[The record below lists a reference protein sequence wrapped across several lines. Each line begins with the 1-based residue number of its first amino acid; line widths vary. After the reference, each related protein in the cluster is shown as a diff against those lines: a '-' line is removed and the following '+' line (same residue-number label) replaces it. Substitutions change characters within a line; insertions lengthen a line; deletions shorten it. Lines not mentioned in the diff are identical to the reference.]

1 MFNVC
6 VYVFNPWPFFI
17 RRSWIVHEANRK
29 FALFSFPVCLSAR
42 EPKRA
47 APEDLTFIGW
57 ALRCIH
63 GTTDHSAVTTNA
75 EQMFISCRKKKK
87 RDELFL
93 HGGWFHWGGA
103 LAALRRRCSLFARCG
118 TKSQDNKVN
127 GHDPN
132 SMPGSTAGEIGET
145 NSKAVCIYVC
155 VCVCVRGRISIGLLF
170 LNVSVIWPESVTATD
185 SPPASREVLMWPTK
199 RLRGIEAA
207 AWSSCD

>member
-1 MFNVC
+1 ML
-6 VYVFNPWPFFI
+6 
-17 RRSWIVHEANRK
+17 NRC
-29 FALFSFPVCLSAR
+29 SSA
-42 EPKRA
+42 A
-47 APEDLTFIGW
+47 A
-57 ALRCIH
+57 
-63 GTTDHSAVTTNA
+63 
-75 EQMFISCRKKKK
+75 KKKK

-170 LNVSVIWPESVTATD
+170 LNVSVI
-185 SPPASREVLMWPTK
+185 
-199 RLRGIEAA
+199 
-207 AWSSCD
+207 

>member
-29 FALFSFPVCLSAR
+29 FALLFSFPVCLSAR

-93 HGGWFHWGGA
+93 HGGWFHWGGT

-155 VCVCVRGRISIGLLF
+155 VRVCAR
-170 LNVSVIWPESVTATD
+170 AY
-185 SPPASREVLMWPTK
+185 
-199 RLRGIEAA
+199 
-207 AWSSCD
+207 